1 MKTFLLTATYLVGLG
16 ELALA
21 VFFWVTHSKSEI
33 RKVMALLTLSTG
45 IWAITNGLT
54 SYVNYSRWVE
64 LNLVILFIAG
74 LFIVSSLLHISIIF
88 PHRVFTFDKLHAFLI
103 YLPAIIFSI
112 ILSSTNTVVKSYA
125 VATDNAGTVI
135 PGPLF
140 IFFQIL
146 VALLFL
152 TSVGILCFK
161 LRRQDGLNKQYTA
174 LFFIGIVL
182 GGLPAIVLNLLFAL
196 FAFYTNP
203 LWAVIFS
210 VFWIGFITYIVVK
223 K

>member
-33 RKVMALLTLSTG
+33 RKVMALLFLSTG

-54 SYVNYSRWVE
+54 SYVDPSTWVDW
-64 LNLVILFIAG
+64 NLKILFIVG
-74 LFIVSSLLHISIIF
+74 ITIVASLLHLTIIF
-88 PHRVFTFDKLHAFLI
+88 PYRIFPFDKLHSFLI
-103 YLPAIIFSI
+103 YAPVVFMSITLLTSNAI
-112 ILSSTNTVVKSYA
+112 VGSYE
-125 VATDNAGTVI
+125 VSRNEVGLVH

-140 IFFQIL
+140 IFFQVTVSIYYIISVIIL
-146 VALLFL
+146 LIKHKRL
-152 TSVGILCFK
+152 
-161 LRRQDGLNKQYTA
+161 DGLHKQNIR
-174 LFFIGIVL
+174 LFTTGVVL
-182 GGLPAIVLNLLFAL
+182 GGFPAIVLNLMY
-196 FAFYTNP
+196 AFSGLYINP

-210 VFWIGFITYIVVK
+210 ISWVGFTAYIILK